1 MPEKLYIIIL
11 LGVCFIASGFAIDN
25 VILTNQNKEY
35 NNKILEYA
43 TELIRLYNIDDKC
56 QGKVYSSEVNK

>member
-11 LGVCFIASGFAIDN
+11 LGVCFIASGFA
-25 VILTNQNKEY
+25 T
-35 NNKILEYA
+35 